1 MAQVIPPNYPQS
13 FGEGALKGIS
23 QTLPDALNAYLER
36 QRKQEELK
44 QEDVALKSL
53 GYDVGGVRNPRLRE
67 LLLEGKQKEKKE
79 LADFSADSKNYSTI
93 NDAFGEKFA
102 NVWKASDRGARTELV
117 KSALDAT
124 LRGLDINE
132 LFSSSELTD
141 LPEKDQISEAKT
153 IEKPIETFE
162 DPFKNLTPKEKVT
175 KRKELRSENLPVYK
189 ESQGKVRSLQKE
201 VDSLDTLNKL
211 NESKKLPEGLGRII
225 INPMTG
231 EPYGLAQ
238 LFGKVNPETQRWVKT
253 INDFTTKAKDSFGSR
268 VTNFDLQQ
276 FLRRLPGLLNTYD
289 GRKQII
295 EQMKTINQLDSLYE
309 NAIKNVYK
317 TKGLENISYEEAVDI
332 AERNIEDPERELRD
346 KFDRISDTLDSL
358 EFSEGNTT
366 TFDQLPSPKQY
377 IGKRIQDEESGEIFE
392 SDGKSWKK
400 VK

>member
-162 DPFKNLTPKEKVT
+162 DPFKNKLTEISADWVEDSKFVQDLFVHTLQNDAKYQEMIADRTKNWESERIALMDTILMKMAICELLNFPSIPVKVTINEYLELSKDYSTPK
-175 KRKELRSENLPVYK
+175 SN
-189 ESQGKVRSLQKE
+189 SFINGI
-201 VDSLDTLNKL
+201 LDKILGDL
-211 NESKKLPEGLGRII
+211 KKNNTIKKIGRGL
-225 INPMTG
+225 
-231 EPYGLAQ
+231 
-238 LFGKVNPETQRWVKT
+238 
-253 INDFTTKAKDSFGSR
+253 
-268 VTNFDLQQ
+268 
-276 FLRRLPGLLNTYD
+276 
-289 GRKQII
+289 
-295 EQMKTINQLDSLYE
+295 
-309 NAIKNVYK
+309 
-317 TKGLENISYEEAVDI
+317 
-332 AERNIEDPERELRD
+332 IED
-346 KFDRISDTLDSL
+346 
-358 EFSEGNTT
+358 
-366 TFDQLPSPKQY
+366 
-377 IGKRIQDEESGEIFE
+377 
-392 SDGKSWKK
+392 
-400 VK
+400 